1 MVHIIGIILTGIVS
15 YIGLQA
21 KNIYQNFVNE
31 KIKKYIV
38 EKTVN
43 YVEQIG
49 NNLSCEKKKD
59 LALKKSLEWL
69 EEKKISASDTELEI
83 LIESAVNCLDKK
95 GWKYPFLL
103 YNKNGD
109 EYEKP

>member
-1 MVHIIGIILTGIVS
+1 MTGIVS
-15 YIGLQA
+15 YVGFQA
-21 KNIYQNFVNE
+21 KNIYQSFINE

-49 NNLSCEKKKD
+49 TDLTCKEKKD

-69 EEKKISASDTELEI
+69 DEKKINASDTELEI

-95 GWKYPFLL
+95 G
-103 YNKNGD
+103 
-109 EYEKP
+109 